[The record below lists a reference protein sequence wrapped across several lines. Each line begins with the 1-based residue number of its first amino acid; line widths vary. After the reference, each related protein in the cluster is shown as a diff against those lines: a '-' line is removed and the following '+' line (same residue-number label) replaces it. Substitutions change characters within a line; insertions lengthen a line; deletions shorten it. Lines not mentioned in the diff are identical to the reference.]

1 MSNPSFQENTVVIN
15 GKLRAFNH
23 LYEIEHVK
31 GHVVKTAFE
40 GMHVIVETPRQP
52 KPGSP
57 PKYISV
63 YPVET
68 ESDDFESWQKCR

>member
-1 MSNPSFQENTVVIN
+1 LGCDMNFVENTVVIN

-40 GMHVIVETPRQP
+40 GMHVKVYSDGRANPDL
-52 KPGSP
+52 P

-63 YPVET
+63 YPVEGN
-68 ESDDFESWQKCR
+68 DFE